1 MVVSS
6 AVARWWVGSLRGLSV
21 GGLGL
26 GLLGLGR
33 LGHWQLGLGRLALG
47 VLSAG
52 VLSFAALT
60 SVPGLAS
67 ARAATS
73 SQVRRVAVLP
83 VRDYNVAVT
92 ELFQTARQ
100 PAPRSANHAEQ
111 IVHALASHP
120 GLQVLSPEAVQSL
133 LTRDQ
138 GLDAVIRTAQAR
150 YRLGLEYFMGLSP
163 ARAVQSLRE
172 SARLYRQA
180 FRDLSASKSLAD
192 ALFMLGVSLLDAGE
206 TAAAHVAMKR
216 GFQVQPGRR
225 FRPGLFPKAAEQALQ
240 QALID
245 HLSTGPVRRPFGD
258 KERLHR
264 LAQRLNVTA
273 VVTVSRGGAED
284 RLHVSAYRPDVD
296 RFDLE
301 LSVPLPQ
308 SASRVE
314 AALSRWVACLP
325 PPKQATSG
333 PPPTP
338 SFRLDTAG
346 NYTFYL
352 RQPTRRPF
360 HSLGFGAG
368 VARSVG
374 PGLEWFVRVHMLTSL
389 SDPYRDLLY
398 TFNSLRAVVGVGF
411 IIKRR
416 GYRLWARPGLDLH
429 ALGRFVAT
437 TDPECKLFGEQHP
450 LCSSATIRDLEQN
463 VLFGFH
469 LSLGAEVDLGR
480 RFFVL
485 AQLAGSAYVLPFSK
499 ADDLNFPLALD
510 LGLGY
515 RF

>member
-1 MVVSS
+1 MVVSR
-6 AVARWWVGSLRGLSV
+6 AVARWWVCSLRGLSV

-26 GLLGLGR
+26 GG
-33 LGHWQLGLGRLALG
+33 LALG
-47 VLSAG
+47 VLSAC

-60 SVPGLAS
+60 SVPGVAS

-83 VRDYNVAVT
+83 LRDYNVAVT

-111 IVHALASHP
+111 IVRALASHP

-325 PPKQATSG
+325 PPKRATAG

-389 SDPYRDLLY
+389 SDPYRSVY
-398 TFNSLRAVVGVGF
+398 TYPLRAAGVGF
-411 IIKRR
+411 IKRR
-416 GYRLWARPGLDLH
+416 GYRPG
-429 ALGRFVAT
+429 ASCSTSTPSAASSPPQT
-437 TDPECKLFGEQHP
+437 PSKLFGEQHP

-463 VLFGFH
+463 VSASPQPRRRGGFG
-469 LSLGAEVDLGR
+469 GA
-480 RFFVL
+480 
-485 AQLAGSAYVLPFSK
+485 SSFSRK
-499 ADDLNFPLALD
+499 GWV
-510 LGLGY
+510 GLCAAVQQG
-515 RF
+515 